1 MHRPGTDPDN
11 VQLSDIICDFCHP
24 PWREDLPVVE
34 GHRGAIICGDC
45 LTAAYRGLIFGESPP
60 VDPGYSC
67 RLCLEQRS
75 DAGWQSPRYPDA
87 AVCAR
92 CVRQS
97 AGVLHKDRDY
107 EWEKPTR

>member
-11 VQLSDIICDFCHP
+11 VQLSDIICDFCHT